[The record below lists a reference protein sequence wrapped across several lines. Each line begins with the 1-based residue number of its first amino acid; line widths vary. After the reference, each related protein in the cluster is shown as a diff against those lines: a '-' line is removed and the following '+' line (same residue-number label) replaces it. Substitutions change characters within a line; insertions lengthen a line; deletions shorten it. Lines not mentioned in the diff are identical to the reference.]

1 MIHKHPHILIIQ
13 NTHTLTHPPPF
24 FSPPKRAS
32 RARTAPSLK
41 KARRA
46 QRVPH
51 RVPHTAFTERVST
64 QRVSEELLGCGFTI
78 QKQSHQHWGAVI
90 KRHSFRGVNIINHVS
105 FISNRWQ
112 LTASSAKIRAK
123 QSRAEQSRPQH
134 KLSLSLAITS
144 NQDCKGASCKLR
156 FGKKKIL
163 GQNWIYNR
171 SGGVVGL
178 CINGA

>member
-13 NTHTLTHPPPF
+13 NTHTPTHTPPF
-24 FSPPKRAS
+24 FLLPQTRITCPHGSKLEKKQEGHSESLTQPSRREFPKNCLVVGSQYRNS
-32 RARTAPSLK
+32 RTSI
-41 KARRA
+41 
-46 QRVPH
+46 
-51 RVPHTAFTERVST
+51 
-64 QRVSEELLGCGFTI
+64 G
-78 QKQSHQHWGAVI
+78 GAVF

-112 LTASSAKIRAK
+112 LTASFAKI
-123 QSRAEQSRPQH
+123 RAEQSRAEH

-171 SGGVVGL
+171 SGGLLV
-178 CINGA
+178 CA

>member
-1 MIHKHPHILIIQ
+1 MIPKHPHILIFE
-13 NTHTLTHPPPF
+13 NTHTPIHPPPF
-24 FSPPKRAS
+24 FPPPPQTRITCPHGSKLEKKQEGHSESLTESLTQPS
-32 RARTAPSLK
+32 RREFSNCLVVGSQYRNSRTSI
-41 KARRA
+41 
-46 QRVPH
+46 
-51 RVPHTAFTERVST
+51 
-64 QRVSEELLGCGFTI
+64 G
-78 QKQSHQHWGAVI
+78 GAVI

-112 LTASSAKIRAK
+112 LTASFAKIRA
-123 QSRAEQSRPQH
+123 EQSEAEH

-171 SGGVVGL
+171 SGGLLV
-178 CINGA
+178 CA